1 MMYLIESQ
9 NKNDKDYGQECKEY
23 SMCIGPF
30 RPRRSPPPP
39 PPSDAEIEA
48 QQARDSAMA
57 EETAA
62 RGEAREDTLESNV
75 RRKRK
80 GVGRRSLLRGSGGGR
95 GFYSEYDS

>member
-1 MMYLIESQ
+1 MYLIESQ

-30 RPRRSPPPP
+30 RPRRPPPPP

-80 GVGRRSLLRGSGGGR
+80 GVGRRSLLRGSGGGQ
-95 GFYSEYDS
+95 GFYSRYDS